1 MRKII
6 TALLLIAMPIIAM
19 GQEATHEQILR
30 ELRAEIK
37 RQEIAL
43 REVLVWQETVLR
55 SQIQYQIDEM
65 RNRLFVERLFPDV
78 YAPFHELILPM
89 LMLPTLELPD
99 LFIPDTED

>member
-1 MRKII
+1 MRRII
-6 TALLLIAMPIIAM
+6 TALLLIATPVIAL
-19 GQEATHEQILR
+19 GQEIDFER
-30 ELRAEIK
+30 ELQKI
-37 RQEIAL
+37 
-43 REVLVWQETVLR
+43 REAMVWQEIVLR

-78 YAPFHELILPM
+78 YLPRYEYALPM

>member
-19 GQEATHEQILR
+19 GQEATHEQMLQELR
-30 ELRAEIK
+30 ETIK

-43 REVLVWQETVLR
+43 REVLVWQEIVLR
-55 SQIQYQIDEM
+55 SQLQYQIDEI
-65 RNRLFVERLFPDV
+65 RNRIFIEHLFPE
-78 YAPFHELILPM
+78 APILRHELWLPM

-99 LFIPDTED
+99 LFIPEVEE

>member
-65 RNRLFVERLFPDV
+65 RNRMLIERLFPDV

>member
-43 REVLVWQETVLR
+43 REVLVWQEIVLR
-55 SQIQYQIDEM
+55 SQITYQLEEI

-78 YAPFHELILPM
+78 YLPRYEYALPM

-99 LFIPDTED
+99 LYIPIPED